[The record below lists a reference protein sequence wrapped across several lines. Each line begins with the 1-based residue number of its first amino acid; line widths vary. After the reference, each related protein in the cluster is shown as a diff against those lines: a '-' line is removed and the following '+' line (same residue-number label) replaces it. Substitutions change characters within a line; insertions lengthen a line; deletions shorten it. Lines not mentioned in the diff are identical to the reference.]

1 MKMKTTSIRIDL
13 VEVMPCRIQVV
24 RMDKQKWTGVG
35 VAEQAKYVV
44 HPARLCIKRCCYLP
58 LLCMIDRV
66 VWG

>member
-1 MKMKTTSIRIDL
+1 MHVEICMAAEWHSDL

-44 HPARLCIKRCCYLP
+44 HPARLCSQAV
-58 LLCMIDRV
+58 LLLTSSLHD
-66 VWG
+66 